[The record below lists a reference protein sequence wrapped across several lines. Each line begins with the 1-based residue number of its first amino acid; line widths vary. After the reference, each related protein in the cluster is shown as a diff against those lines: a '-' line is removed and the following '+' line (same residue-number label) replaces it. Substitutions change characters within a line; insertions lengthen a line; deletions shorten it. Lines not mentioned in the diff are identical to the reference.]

1 MYKWYTH
8 LYAKKGG
15 NRRYKNPPCRRCA
28 CGASCASGNAA
39 LERLKIY
46 STSYTNYWCCI
57 MPEEI
62 ITIRLNKSVVK
73 ALKQIKKYPRET
85 YSEIILGFIESA
97 KEMKEFDKFVQES
110 QRTKM
115 KELWCRGNYSAW
127 ERA

>member
-1 MYKWYTH
+1 
-8 LYAKKGG
+8 
-15 NRRYKNPPCRRCA
+15 
-28 CGASCASGNAA
+28 
-39 LERLKIY
+39 
-46 STSYTNYWCCI
+46 

-115 KELWCRGNYSAW
+115 KELWGRGNYSAW